1 MIGAAEFFSLEKKL
15 IESGMDAD
23 LDSFAVI
30 KERLAV
36 KQPLTDD
43 EFARNAIYVVLAG
56 GFSQKTAKRI
66 HTEIMGELAGGRDG
80 FDHLFS
86 IFHNKNKI
94 NAAIKLWRSRN
105 KLRDDYYKLPDD
117 LSVKL
122 GFLSKLPHIGK
133 ITANHLARNL
143 GEDIVKYDIWIQ
155 RLATRGTQLERLVD
169 NGSLN
174 PEVKS
179 LCDDMF
185 AELTAST
192 GLPRGYI
199 DVVLW
204 KSCQEGLI
212 QL

>member
-1 MIGAAEFFSLEKKL
+1 MTATEFFSLEEKL
-15 IESGMDAD
+15 VESGMDAD

-30 KERLAV
+30 KKRLTTKA
-36 KQPLTDD
+36 PMTSD

-66 HTEIMGELAGGRDG
+66 HGDIMKELAARRTE

-94 NAAIKLWRSRN
+94 NAVIKLWRT
-105 KLRDDYYKLPDD
+105 RDQLCADYYKLPDNLD
-117 LSVKL
+117 VKL
-122 GFLSKLPHIGK
+122 KFLSKLPHIGK

-155 RLATRGTQLERLVD
+155 RLAAYGTGFEHLVD
-169 NGSLN
+169 NGDLHS
-174 PEVKS
+174 EIKK
-179 LCDDMF
+179 LCDAMF
-185 AELTAST
+185 LELTAST

-204 KSCQEGLI
+204 KSCQTGLI
-212 QL
+212 AL